1 MTGMAVS
8 AVDPVEVLIVGDV
21 LLDEEWLAVLRVE
34 LLTDEAV
41 DRRWLA
47 LEVALW
53 RVRVPEKWEKIFVLV
68 GVRDELEVD

>member
-1 MTGMAVS
+1 MAVS